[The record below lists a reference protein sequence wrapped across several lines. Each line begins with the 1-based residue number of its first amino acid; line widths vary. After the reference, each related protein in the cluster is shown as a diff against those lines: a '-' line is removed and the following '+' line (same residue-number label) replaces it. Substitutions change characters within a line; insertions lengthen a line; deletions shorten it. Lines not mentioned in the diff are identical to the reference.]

1 MSYFEYG
8 ELEKN
13 HLMKADKTMEVLIE
27 KLGHIERPVEPDLF
41 GALVSS
47 IISQQISTRAA
58 ETIKGRLLELIGQI
72 SSDSILGITIEELR
86 ACGLSGRKAEYIK
99 NAALEIEEGSL
110 DLNAL
115 KEMSDDE
122 VISVL
127 TSIKGIGIWTAEML
141 LIFSL
146 QRRDVLSYLDLGIRR
161 GIMRAYGFDELSRE
175 EFEKIR
181 VKMSPYGSVASL
193 YFWKLAGLDE
203 WESLELR

>member
-1 MSYFEYG
+1 M
-8 ELEKN
+8 
-13 HLMKADKTMEVLIE
+13 
-27 KLGHIERPVEPDLF
+27 
-41 GALVSS
+41 
-47 IISQQISTRAA
+47 
-58 ETIKGRLLELIGQI
+58 
-72 SSDSILGITIEELR
+72 
-86 ACGLSGRKAEYIK
+86 
-99 NAALEIEEGSL
+99 